1 MTRDKDSWDK
11 AWVKLLEVAVVIVCK
26 FSCQTVLES
35 CCSTLHSVLQMNVL
49 GDIRTQVASVLS
61 KSGHLNLDPEQLN
74 FLWVT
79 DFPLFTINED
89 THEST

>member
-1 MTRDKDSWDK
+1 M
-11 AWVKLLEVAVVIVCK
+11 LLPT
-26 FSCQTVLES
+26 S
-35 CCSTLHSVLQMNVL
+35 HSVLQMNTL